1 MSDNTYGSFGL
12 RCGRLRDTKGEHMK
26 NETLHLHIYDCWTN
40 FHHSHKKFL
49 WYYEILLSK
58 LERHIGT
65 KWKKILSYINAFLK
79 DWGTK
84 TNLLIFRIF
93 QKKEESI
100 LSRLLNRKRQYN
112 NFIYKERNLSVFD
125 IRRYW
130 DWWWYVGGPLWRQ
143 NIDQKMTIKGSASAK

>member
-1 MSDNTYGSFGL
+1 MTIIKRHGRLVNFFVYLSYSKTNKMSDNTYGSFGL

-79 DWGTK
+79 D
-84 TNLLIFRIF
+84 
-93 QKKEESI
+93 
-100 LSRLLNRKRQYN
+100 
-112 NFIYKERNLSVFD
+112 
-125 IRRYW
+125 
-130 DWWWYVGGPLWRQ
+130 
-143 NIDQKMTIKGSASAK
+143 